1 MDPLP
6 WIIITVVSISPMII
20 FLSYLLVHTI
30 KEEKKYREQKKID
43 KADAM
48 ERTYRD
54 CLNRLERLQLR
65 D

>member
-6 WIIITVVSISPMII
+6 WIIIAVVSISPMII

-30 KEEKKYREQKKID
+30 KEEIKYKEQKKID
-43 KADAM
+43 KAASM
-48 ERTYRD
+48 ERLYSD
-54 CLNRLERLQLR
+54 CLSRLDRLQLK